1 MSRSHVVA
9 LLKEQLETI
18 EQKKSIKLNSLPS
31 TIKPSELIDTIY
43 DFLTSCDPSLEL
55 EKLAILN
62 CHLTDLPSNFH
73 KIASSIKYLDLH
85 QNSISYIPQEFFY
98 HFDALEILDLASND
112 LEYLPDS
119 LSSVTTL
126 KVISIKDNNFKYIS
140 PQLGELPNLNLIEV
154 SGNPSLLPSNDII
167 RAFQQQKPDLDWV
180 GELKNYLVANRML
193 LNLKIQE
200 AIEKSSQKRQQQQ
213 QAPKDQTPEVSQTT
227 SDAAIARSKSGSI
240 STSFSSKASRRMGLI
255 IKKSDENSDGS
266 AKEDA
271 NNSLISGAVP
281 DHLTAEG
288 IPRVDSP
295 TDTSFQLPKS
305 PPASTPGTTTQSTA
319 FSSNT
324 SSTQAVS
331 ATTSSNK
338 NLSVKQT
345 SSARARSNT
354 FKEIDRMLEKSESVD
369 TERKSNAYFKRLST
383 LQELPTDE
391 LSEYSQPKKSTPEA
405 KQASGG
411 ASKANITS
419 ANENSPI
426 KPHLQSKPHTNPV
439 IIRVS
444 RKILFS
450 FSELHSSIR
459 RFTSFCSDKKVT
471 MKMVSYLYSTK
482 SNIDSLVEN
491 LEIMEESGD
500 NSEQIVQALHHCI
513 GSFKSIMKLLHE
525 NIQSFVGN
533 IEVCFIR
540 MVYLSVFG
548 SLNELQN
555 AYLLLC
561 PKANLKS
568 SSTEMKQKLSINTT
582 TDADEKLYST
592 VELATSSTQTIFSE
606 LNKTINK
613 GATASAN
620 GGVVH
625 PTVASKIK
633 ELAKVCAASLD
644 IIKRLNTKLITIRN
658 NPSVTTKKLF
668 AEDINQFIKTVVQ
681 TLAAVKAIVKDI
693 PILDDI
699 RASMSNLTKTAK
711 EVTYFLEVSS
721 YKSLLPDSSSAGV
734 SQQPQLISV
743 PSVSNLFTP
752 VAAHAPSLPGSG
764 SQTASN
770 GPTPI
775 RNPSTNSSIT
785 TTTLILPPL
794 NLQESAPL
802 TAPVQSSGQMFA
814 KHGIN
819 PFDGLIMARN
829 SENQS

>member
-1 MSRSHVVA
+1 MSRSQIVA
-9 LLKEQLETI
+9 LLKEQLDTI
-18 EQKKSIKLNSLPS
+18 KQKKSIKLNSLPS
-31 TIKPSELIDTIY
+31 TTKPSELIDTIY
-43 DFLTSCDPSLEL
+43 EFLTSFDPSLEL
-55 EKLAILN
+55 EKLAIQNSQLIE
-62 CHLTDLPSNFH
+62 LPSNFH

-85 QNSISYIPQEFFY
+85 QNSISYIPQDFFY
-98 HFDALEILDLASND
+98 GFDSLEILDLASND
-112 LEYLPDS
+112 LEFLPDS

-126 KVISIKDNNFKYIS
+126 KVISIKDNSFKYIS

-193 LNLKIQE
+193 INLKIQE
-200 AIEKSSQKRQQQQ
+200 AMEKSSQKRQQV
-213 QAPKDQTPEVSQTT
+213 PKDSTPETSQTT
-227 SDAAIARSKSGSI
+227 SDPVIARSKSGSI

-266 AKEDA
+266 SKEDA

-281 DHLTAEG
+281 DHVTTEG
-288 IPRVDSP
+288 IPHVDSP
-295 TDTSFQLPKS
+295 TDISFQLPKS
-305 PPASTPGTTTQSTA
+305 PPTSTPGTTTP
-319 FSSNT
+319 
-324 SSTQAVS
+324 STQTAP
-331 ATTSSNK
+331 ATTSTNK
-338 NLSVKQT
+338 NLGVTLT
-345 SSARARSNT
+345 SSARGRSNT

-383 LQELPTDE
+383 LQELPGDE
-391 LSEYSQPKKSTPEA
+391 LSEYSQPKKPAAEG
-405 KQASGG
+405 KQASGNVSKSNNTA
-411 ASKANITS
+411 AS
-419 ANENSPI
+419 ENSPA
-426 KPHLQSKPHTNPV
+426 KPQQQSKLHINPV

-500 NSEQIVQALHHCI
+500 NSEQIVQALHNCI

-561 PKANLKS
+561 PKASAKS
-568 SSTEMKQKLSINTT
+568 PSTEMKQKLSINTT

-592 VELATSSTQTIFSE
+592 IELATSSTQTIFSE

-613 GATASAN
+613 GATTSAN

-721 YKSLLPDSSSAGV
+721 YKSLLPDSSSTGV

-752 VAAHAPSLPGSG
+752 VAAHAPSLPTSG
-764 SQTASN
+764 GQAASN

-785 TTTLILPPL
+785 TTTLVLPPL

-814 KHGIN
+814 KHGLN

-829 SENQS
+829 NDNQG